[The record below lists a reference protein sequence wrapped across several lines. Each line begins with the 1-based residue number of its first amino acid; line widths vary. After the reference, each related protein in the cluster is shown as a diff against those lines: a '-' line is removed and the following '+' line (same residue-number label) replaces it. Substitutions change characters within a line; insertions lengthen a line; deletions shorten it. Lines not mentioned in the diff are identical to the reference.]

1 MRKPRYP
8 KPSGASAEE
17 RPTPLPLEDPAHT
30 LAQRIAQRQQEIRDR
45 ELRRIFYMPHLEL
58 HHREQVAYFQ
68 GVLYVNDS
76 AASAP
81 WAVWEALQEFDQ
93 PIVWI
98 AGGLDK
104 GNDWGEILPL
114 VQARVKALILIG
126 ENPQRLLEAF
136 QLVVPTLLRATSMED
151 AVAKAYAIAKAGDVV
166 LLSPGCAS
174 FDWFESYEERG
185 KAFREAVHRLC
196 QPSE

>member
-1 MRKPRYP
+1 MRRPRYP
-8 KPSGASAEE
+8 KPSDSLAEE
-17 RPTPLPLEDPAHT
+17 RPTPPPTEDVAHT
-30 LAQRIAQRQQEIRDR
+30 LAQKIAQRQQEIQNH
-45 ELRRIFYMPHLEL
+45 ELRRIFYVPHLAP
-58 HHREQVAYFQ
+58 HYREPVAYFQ

-81 WAVWEALQEFDQ
+81 QAVWGALQDFDQ

-98 AGGLDK
+98 AGGVDK
-104 GNDWGEILPL
+104 SNDWGEILPL

-136 QLVVPTLLRATSMED
+136 QSVVPTLLRATSMED
-151 AVAKAYAIAKAGDVV
+151 AVAKAHAIAKAGDVV
-166 LLSPGCAS
+166 LLSPGCPS
-174 FDWFESYEERG
+174 FDWFENYEERG

-196 QPSE
+196 HPSE